1 MFTTLLFD
9 LDGTLLNIN
18 MDIFL
23 PQYFQI
29 LTQRFPNLDSDEFIT
44 HLLHSTRVM
53 IENKDPRRTNEEVFM
68 QEFIPRIGLPE
79 KELQPILKDF
89 YTNDFGSLGKYTQQ
103 EPFAQKIVELCH
115 NKGLEMII
123 ATNPVFPLL
132 AMQHRLKWA
141 GLADYPYR
149 LITAYENMHFCKP
162 HREYYEEILHLLAR
176 QPSECLMIGNDIEE
190 DLAAR
195 EAGIK
200 TFLVKDHLLDNR
212 KEKLPYTTDYQ
223 GYLEDLYRFLKKL
236 YT

>member
-29 LTQRFPNLDSDEFIT
+29 LKQRFPNLDSDEFIT

-141 GLADYPYR
+141 GLAD
-149 LITAYENMHFCKP
+149 
-162 HREYYEEILHLLAR
+162 HRI
-176 QPSECLMIGNDIEE
+176 
-190 DLAAR
+190 
-195 EAGIK
+195 
-200 TFLVKDHLLDNR
+200 
-212 KEKLPYTTDYQ
+212 
-223 GYLEDLYRFLKKL
+223 
-236 YT
+236 

>member
-89 YTNDFGSLGKYTQQ
+89 ILPTLEAWENTLSKSRL
-103 EPFAQKIVELCH
+103 PKIVELCH

-123 ATNPVFPLL
+123 ATNPVFL
-132 AMQHRLKWA
+132 QCS
-141 GLADYPYR
+141 
-149 LITAYENMHFCKP
+149 TA
-162 HREYYEEILHLLAR
+162 
-176 QPSECLMIGNDIEE
+176 
-190 DLAAR
+190 
-195 EAGIK
+195 
-200 TFLVKDHLLDNR
+200 
-212 KEKLPYTTDYQ
+212 
-223 GYLEDLYRFLKKL
+223 
-236 YT
+236 